1 MMRDPVYSACATFAN
16 ELSGQ
21 GVEHVVIS
29 PGSRSTPLTLTFAQ
43 TANINTWV
51 QLDERSAA
59 FFALGL
65 AKQTQKPVA
74 LICTSGTAAAN
85 YLPAVVEA
93 NWSETPLIVLTA
105 NRPPELRGW
114 GAGQTID
121 QTNIYGS
128 NVRWFAELPIAN
140 ELDTHWFQFAAA
152 RAFQSSMGPR
162 PGPVHLDWPFR
173 EPLEP
178 IEDADLGQPSDPIQL
193 DMAEATL
200 SSNKIR
206 DLAQLLEQSPRG
218 VVIAG
223 PMVQGS
229 QWRQAVENFCTK
241 TGYPLLAEPLSQLR
255 VNFNDVAV
263 LEHHDHLLRSSWS
276 TRVAPDI
283 VIRLGGPPTCKA
295 LKKWLEHHRSPMI
308 MFDPSNSW
316 ADPSF
321 TTSEILNVGNEAL
334 NAIAE
339 IINPDMR
346 DTHWETAWRSANDQ
360 ASAAINRILN
370 TEPLLQAAVA
380 RDLGRHLPPDHL
392 LYVSNSMPV
401 RDIDSFMNP
410 HSSSLRVIGNRG
422 ASGIDGVIS
431 SAAGAAASGQP
442 TTLLIGDLA
451 FQHDIGGLIAA
462 RSLDITLTVVVLDDQ
477 GGGIFSHLPIAQ
489 VTEQAVFDQLFTT
502 PQHLPIAEIV
512 DALGIRYQEVS
523 DAATFARLIGEPQG
537 IQVLRIPI
545 DSALDVDQHRRIARA
560 VTDSVELL

>member
-1 MMRDPVYSACATFAN
+1 MRNLCERTIR
-16 ELSGQ
+16 Q

-193 DMAEATL
+193 EMAEA
-200 SSNKIR
+200 
-206 DLAQLLEQSPRG
+206 AQPQQNPRSR
-218 VVIAG
+218 A
-223 PMVQGS
+223 
-229 QWRQAVENFCTK
+229 
-241 TGYPLLAEPLSQLR
+241 
-255 VNFNDVAV
+255 
-263 LEHHDHLLRSSWS
+263 
-276 TRVAPDI
+276 
-283 VIRLGGPPTCKA
+283 
-295 LKKWLEHHRSPMI
+295 
-308 MFDPSNSW
+308 
-316 ADPSF
+316 
-321 TTSEILNVGNEAL
+321 
-334 NAIAE
+334 
-339 IINPDMR
+339 
-346 DTHWETAWRSANDQ
+346 
-360 ASAAINRILN
+360 
-370 TEPLLQAAVA
+370 
-380 RDLGRHLPPDHL
+380 
-392 LYVSNSMPV
+392 
-401 RDIDSFMNP
+401 
-410 HSSSLRVIGNRG
+410 
-422 ASGIDGVIS
+422 
-431 SAAGAAASGQP
+431 
-442 TTLLIGDLA
+442 
-451 FQHDIGGLIAA
+451 
-462 RSLDITLTVVVLDDQ
+462 
-477 GGGIFSHLPIAQ
+477 
-489 VTEQAVFDQLFTT
+489 T
-502 PQHLPIAEIV
+502 P
-512 DALGIRYQEVS
+512 
-523 DAATFARLIGEPQG
+523 
-537 IQVLRIPI
+537 
-545 DSALDVDQHRRIARA
+545 
-560 VTDSVELL
+560 